1 VGRVGV
7 GGEGGREGG
16 GEEGQ
21 GGGGRTGG
29 AECVDGNGEG
39 GGFGLLRS
47 MDAAFG
53 VERGF

>member
-7 GGEGGREGG
+7 WGEGGREGG